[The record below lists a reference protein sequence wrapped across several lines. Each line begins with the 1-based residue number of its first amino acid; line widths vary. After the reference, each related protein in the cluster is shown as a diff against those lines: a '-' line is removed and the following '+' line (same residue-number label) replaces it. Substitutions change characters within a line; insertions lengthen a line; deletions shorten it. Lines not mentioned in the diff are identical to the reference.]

1 MRAARCYRAVV
12 EATGPFDDA
21 APRVVVVAGDPLVRS
36 GLASLVEAAGADV
49 LGAAPADAV
58 GPMLDSVPVDLLVVD
73 VVDDGDL
80 HVLVSGGVACL
91 AMVADHLMAQRAAE
105 AGVLGVV
112 SRTSGPDRLWA
123 AIAAVGAD
131 LRVYDPEFFGPS
143 GPGSLVPS
151 PSSAEADAAA
161 RAQAAATAGVDL
173 TDREHEV
180 LGLMGQGLSNREI
193 GEELEISANTAKF
206 HVKAVLDKLG
216 AQTRTEAV
224 VLALRAGLL
233 EL

>member
-1 MRAARCYRAVV
+1 MRGTRCYRGVV
-12 EATGPFDDA
+12 EPTGPFDDV

-73 VVDDGDL
+73 VVDDDDL

-91 AMVADHLMAQRAAE
+91 AMVADHAMAQRAVE
-105 AGVLGVV
+105 AGVPGVV
-112 SRTSGPDRLWA
+112 SRTAGPDRLWA

-143 GPGSLVPS
+143 GPGLLTASATQ
-151 PSSAEADAAA
+151 AEAEAAA

-193 GEELEISANTAKF
+193 GAELEISANTAKF